1 MWATP
6 SSPLLA
12 SWGEEPSPGG
22 GRRRPGSIPSPRS
35 PARRRERRGRPATAR
50 TPLWRLMS
58 AGSWTREPPG
68 RDWRVW
74 QRVWG
79 SLRNAA
85 AWAAVR
91 APPLSLYQ
99 PSTIPVT
106 ACWRS
111 KVSWPA
117 QQQPILLFPHS
128 RVFPAAVHQV
138 PFSVP
143 QGEKENG
150 HRPQPGNEHSIQV
163 LVVLPQRKFQQKN
176 VLRVPKACLGG
187 RVLRLQVGIK
197 IFIGFLLKYFWLQIW
212 SRVFVQIL
220 QLRPWEEIPSG
231 PVQRLP
237 GWNTPRLRVWTIV
250 WTGEVLGIH
259 EILQVLSI
267 LLVQSSGNIN
277 YHFLETLTSWTWTP
291 SWEVS

>member
-1 MWATP
+1 MSREDFERLKNFQEPETNGVVSPEVCFVQLLWTRLLLARVLSQITFSLFRRNSWTSPMWATP

-35 PARRRERRGRPATAR
+35 QARRRGRRGRPATAR

-106 ACWRS
+106 VCWRS

-150 HRPQPGNEHSIQV
+150 HRPQPGDEHSLQI
-163 LVVLPQRKFQQKN
+163 LVILSQRKFQQKN
-176 VLRVPKACLGG
+176 VLGVPEACMGG
-187 RVLRLQVGIK
+187 RVLWIQVGKK
-197 IFIGFLLKYFWLQIW
+197 I
-212 SRVFVQIL
+212 
-220 QLRPWEEIPSG
+220 
-231 PVQRLP
+231 
-237 GWNTPRLRVWTIV
+237 
-250 WTGEVLGIH
+250 
-259 EILQVLSI
+259 
-267 LLVQSSGNIN
+267 
-277 YHFLETLTSWTWTP
+277 
-291 SWEVS
+291 